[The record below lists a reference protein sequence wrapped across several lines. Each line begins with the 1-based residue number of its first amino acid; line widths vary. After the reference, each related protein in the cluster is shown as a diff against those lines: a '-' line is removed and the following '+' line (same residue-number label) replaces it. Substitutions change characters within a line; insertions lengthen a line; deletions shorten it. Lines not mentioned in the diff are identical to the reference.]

1 MTIHKQHIMQFGISS
16 DIKCWISESDTLSRF
31 EPSLNVFQGCRI
43 LSFDFVTFKYEK
55 SCSSVKVG

>member
-1 MTIHKQHIMQFGISS
+1 MQFGISS